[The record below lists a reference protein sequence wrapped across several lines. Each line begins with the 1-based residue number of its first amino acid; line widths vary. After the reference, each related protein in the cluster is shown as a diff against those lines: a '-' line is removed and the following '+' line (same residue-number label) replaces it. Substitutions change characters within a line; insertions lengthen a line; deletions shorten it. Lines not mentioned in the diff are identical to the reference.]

1 MDLVKLEKE
10 LNKINETFVGEIRG
24 MTLTQLKDRL
34 SLESLRSQEVSQAK
48 ADDQELQDAKDLV
61 REISA
66 PYNSSLKIQKQKIQ
80 FIVSQLEEKTIKD

>member
-1 MDLVKLEKE
+1 
-10 LNKINETFVGEIRG
+10 

-48 ADDQELQDAKDLV
+48 ADDQELQDAKALV